1 MEHRKMDRRVG
12 RTRRMLRD
20 AMMAL
25 ILEHGYDSVTIEDI
39 TNQAD
44 VGRTTFYLH
53 YRDKEELLL
62 ESINDIIEDL
72 KEQITH
78 IPLSAWS
85 FSDGVSASPIQMIF
99 QHGAEHVDLYRVMLR
114 GEGVSRSLGQ
124 IRTLISNAAIELF
137 RVRMEKE
144 NLSIQ
149 PVVALD
155 FFVNYFAGSIMGI
168 LTWWLENNM
177 PYPPN
182 VMAEMFQKM
191 FIPGAIE
198 VLGVAVE

>member
-1 MEHRKMDRRVG
+1 MEHKKMDRRVG

-25 ILEHGYDSVTIEDI
+25 ILERGYDSVTIEDI
-39 TNQAD
+39 TNRAD

-72 KEQITH
+72 KEQIAH

-85 FSDGVSASPIQMIF
+85 FSDGVSPSPIQMIF

-114 GEGVSRSLGQ
+114 GEGISKSHGQ

-155 FFVNYFAGSIMGI
+155 FFVNYFAGAIMGI
-168 LTWWLENNM
+168 LMWWLENNM
-177 PYPPN
+177 PYPPK

-198 VLGVAVE
+198 VMGVTVE